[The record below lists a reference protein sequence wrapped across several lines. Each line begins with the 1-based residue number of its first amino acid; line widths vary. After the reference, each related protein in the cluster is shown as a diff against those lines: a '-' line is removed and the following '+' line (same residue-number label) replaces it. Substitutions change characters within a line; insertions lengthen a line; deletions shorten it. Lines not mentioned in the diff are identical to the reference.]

1 MRSTFTALTL
11 VLSGTFA
18 SAQTN
23 DAPLSAID
31 WLSVVIE
38 QPQTGQPV
46 PLGLETVPP
55 AGVPDFVIEVTP
67 LGRAS
72 PDTVGVLPQ
81 SVTGLP
87 LTLWENSAESL
98 LVTLIR
104 AETLDTLPAMRELL
118 TMLLLAEADAPFDAQ
133 PKGPLFQARVDKL
146 LDIGAIAQAQ
156 SLIEAAMPD
165 TAELFSRWFDISLLT
180 GTEAQA
186 CAALRAAPDIE
197 PTYAA
202 RVFCTA
208 RGQDWDAAAIILNT
222 GMALGDISGEQQE
235 LLLRFLD
242 AEYAETAPPL
252 GPPSRVSPL
261 IFRIREA
268 IGERIPTSGLPV
280 AFAHADLVEYV
291 SWRSRLEA
299 AERLARVGAVD
310 DNVLQALYTFQRPA
324 ASGGIWDRAEAFQ
337 RFDTAL
343 NARDPSAVSAALPAA
358 WDAMNAAGTQVAF
371 ARLYAPQLAELPLSG
386 DAAALNFHIQL
397 LSRNYEAS
405 ALSYEPTTD
414 AERFLVAVARGQL
427 AEAAAQTRR
436 EQAVKAGFTTTVAPQ
451 NIQLLLA
458 EDKLGE
464 VLLRSIA
471 TFNEGL
477 VGDPSAVAEAIAVL
491 RAVGLQDI
499 ARRAA
504 LQYLLLDDAE

>member
-1 MRSTFTALTL
+1 MRASLCALFL
-11 VLSGTFA
+11 LWVGTFA
-18 SAQTN
+18 QAQTLE
-23 DAPLSAID
+23 PLSAID
-31 WLSVVIE
+31 WLSEVFE
-38 QPQTGQPV
+38 APETGPAV
-46 PLGLETVPP
+46 PLGFDDVPSL
-55 AGVPDFVIEVTP
+55 GVEELSIEVTP

-81 SVTGLP
+81 SMTGLP
-87 LTLWENSAESL
+87 LSLWRNSREEV

-118 TMLLLAEADAPFDAQ
+118 TMLLLAEADAPFDAH

-146 LDIGAIAQAQ
+146 LDLGAISQAQ
-156 SLIEAAMPD
+156 SLIEAANPD

-180 GTEAQA
+180 GTEARA
-186 CAALRAAPDIE
+186 CATLRAAPDIE

-208 RGQDWDAAAIILNT
+208 RGQDWDAAALILNT
-222 GMALGDISGEQQE
+222 GMALGDISGEEQE

-242 AEYAETAPPL
+242 DSYAEIAEPLAPPT
-252 GPPSRVSPL
+252 RISPL

-299 AERLARVGAVD
+299 AERLSRLGVVD
-310 DNVLQALYTFQRPA
+310 DNVLQALYTFQTPA

-337 RFDTAL
+337 RFDTAIT
-343 NARDPSAVSAALPAA
+343 ARDPSAIAATLPDAWSA
-358 WDAMNAAGTQVAF
+358 MEAAGTQVAF
-371 ARLYAPQLAELPLSG
+371 ARLYAPELARLPLSSS
-386 DAAALNFHIQL
+386 AASLNFRIQL
-397 LSRNYEAS
+397 LSRNYEGS
-405 ALSYEPTTD
+405 AMDYTPQTSE
-414 AERFLVAVARGQL
+414 ESFLVAVARGQL
-427 AEAAAQTRR
+427 IGVEATTLKQ
-436 EQAVKAGFTTTVAPQ
+436 EAVKAGFTTTVAPQ
-451 NIQLLLA
+451 AIQALLA

-464 VLLRSIA
+464 ALLRSIA

-477 VGDPSAVAEAIAVL
+477 VGDPAAVAEALAVL
-491 RAVGLQDI
+491 RAVGLQDF
-499 ARRAA
+499 ARRAS
-504 LQYLLLDDAE
+504 LQYLLLDQQA